1 MTAKINVQAFKE
13 KTGSTQNP
21 RPSIY
26 TSCKLFYF
34 PIHHDISFKSKL
46 VFSKVLIKTNYRSIT
61 FRVLETNPSTTY
73 A

>member
-34 PIHHDISFKSKL
+34 PIHILFKSKL
-46 VFSKVLIKTNYRSIT
+46 VFSKVLNKTNYRSIT